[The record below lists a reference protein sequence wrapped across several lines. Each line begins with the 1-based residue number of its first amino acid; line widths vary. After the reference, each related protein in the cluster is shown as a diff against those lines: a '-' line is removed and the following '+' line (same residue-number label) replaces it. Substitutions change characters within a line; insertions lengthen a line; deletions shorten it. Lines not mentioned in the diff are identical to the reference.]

1 MANNTLFVIFGMTG
15 SGKSTIIKEMEK
27 RTGLARIKTTT
38 TRPRRGES
46 DNEYNFTTNECFLA
60 YYENFIAPRKYTAV
74 LEGAPKD
81 YYYGVDKVFAHDG
94 GLMITDF
101 VGVKDLITAGL
112 NVVGIYL
119 YCDSETRLQ
128 RALNRPGFIL
138 AEHERREKD
147 DQIKFPLKDIV
158 ELGTTNKIYIVDNS
172 SSDLS
177 NAFDKVEFIIRNHM

>member
-46 DNEYNFTTNECFLA
+46 DNEYNFTTNECFLR
-60 YYENFIAPRKYTAV
+60 YYENYIAPRKYTAL
-74 LEGAPKD
+74 LEGEPKD
-81 YYYGVDKVFAHDG
+81 YYYGVDKVFAHNG

-119 YCDSETRLQ
+119 YCDVETRFH

-138 AEHERREKD
+138 EEHERREKD
-147 DQIKFPLKDIV
+147 DQEKFQLKDIV
-158 ELGTTNKIYIVDNS
+158 ELGTQNKIYIVDNS
-172 SSDLS
+172 GENLS
-177 NAFDKVEFIIRNHM
+177 NTFDKVEYIIRNHM